1 MQASKRAHLS
11 RLRQSLRRL
20 AYEIESLLP
29 VFMETTALVKG
40 TVYEQRRKCGKPTCA
55 CATGKPHSTNVLS
68 RSEGGRTRLMT
79 IPSGRLVELRILT
92 KRYRRFRRSRA
103 RMVEIHKK
111 MITLI
116 NELETVRRQDP

>member
-1 MQASKRAHLS
+1 MQTSDRARLS
-11 RLRQSLRRL
+11 RKRQSLRRL
-20 AYEIESLLP
+20 SEEIEKLLP
-29 VFMETTALVKG
+29 VFMESSPLVKG
-40 TVYEQRRKCGKPTCA
+40 TVYTQRRKCGKPNCA

-92 KRYRRFRRSRA
+92 KRYQRFRRARA
-103 RMVEIHKK
+103 RLVEIHKK

-116 NELETVRRQDP
+116 NELETARRQDS

>member
-11 RLRQSLRRL
+11 RLRQSLRGL
-20 AYEIESLLP
+20 AYEIEALLP

-55 CATGKPHSTNVLS
+55 CATGKLHSTNVLS

-79 IPSGRLVELRILT
+79 IPSGRLVELRTLT
-92 KRYRRFRRSRA
+92 KRYRRFRRARA
-103 RMVEIHKK
+103 RIVEIHKK